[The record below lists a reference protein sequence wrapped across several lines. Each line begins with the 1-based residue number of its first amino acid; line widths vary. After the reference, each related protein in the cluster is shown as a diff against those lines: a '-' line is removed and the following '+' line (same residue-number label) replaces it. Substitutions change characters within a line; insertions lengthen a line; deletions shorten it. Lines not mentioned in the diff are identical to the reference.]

1 MKKGIFITLLAV
13 IICQSC
19 FSKENI
25 EKNKSDKQNTV
36 EQLFTDFSKEKNT
49 IHIKIGGFAMSLAR
63 IFTDTKGVSGVEV
76 YSFDE
81 CHNSVKDSFNAA
93 IKELKDK
100 SYETLVST
108 SENGERTKVLVKI
121 KDDCINE
128 IVVISGGNDPALV
141 RIKGKIKPDDVKS
154 VIDNNK

>member
-1 MKKGIFITLLAV
+1 MKRGIFITLLAV
-13 IICQSC
+13 IICQNC

-25 EKNKSDKQNTV
+25 EKPESDKKNTV
-36 EQLFTDFSKEKNT
+36 EQLFTNFSKEKNT
-49 IHIKIGGFAMSLAR
+49 THVKIGGFAMSLAR
-63 IFTDTKGVSGVEV
+63 VFTDTKGVSGVEV

-81 CHNSVKDSFNAA
+81 CNNNVKDSFNAA
-93 IKELKDK
+93 IKNLKDN

-121 KDDCINE
+121 KDDCIHE
-128 IVVISGGNDPALV
+128 IVVISGGSDPALV